1 MAGNIDIWNAC
12 AAAITGFSSEWTTGR
27 HLVDDIMIDEFRE
40 SIQKVLGRAMG
51 GENTSSFA
59 FSLVSKVGRRL
70 EILMNATS
78 RRNFNGDIVGVVCIG
93 QVKRGFVFVHV
104 LLHGV

>member
-1 MAGNIDIWNAC
+1 MYLFLLTRLSLG
-12 AAAITGFSSEWTTGR
+12 GVSMLPGLLPRLEQELKELVFSSF
-27 HLVDDIMIDEFRE
+27 V
-40 SIQKVLGRAMG
+40 
-51 GENTSSFA
+51 

-104 LLHGV
+104 LLHGVYRSTNSLLLGYH